1 MQAHRR
7 IMSLALTIMVVS
19 GCDQYKEH
27 DCQKIA
33 MAVATG
39 IANDTSLGGRERS
52 LAIYLDESVAK
63 PGRFHSHETIFRAC
77 QKMKYNPNSPY

>member
-1 MQAHRR
+1 MT
-7 IMSLALTIMVVS
+7 LALTIMVVS

-39 IANDTSLGGRERS
+39 IANDTSLGGRE
-52 LAIYLDESVAK
+52 
-63 PGRFHSHETIFRAC
+63 
-77 QKMKYNPNSPY
+77 